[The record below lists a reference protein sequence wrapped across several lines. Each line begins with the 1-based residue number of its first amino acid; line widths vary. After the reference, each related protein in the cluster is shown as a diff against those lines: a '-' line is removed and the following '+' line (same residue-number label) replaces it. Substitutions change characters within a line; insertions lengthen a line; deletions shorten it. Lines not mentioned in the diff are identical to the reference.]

1 MQLIDLPTSSITSP
15 EWNPNHIDDFMRRR
29 LIRSIERFG
38 LVVPLVVRKIDC
50 NSYETIGGAQRLSI
64 LREMD
69 TETIACVIVEA
80 DDTESRLLSQA
91 LNRIQGEDDLG
102 LRADALRQILSA
114 MPQSEVLSI
123 LPESAESLQSLVSL
137 GQVDM
142 AEHIRA
148 WQQAQSARLKHL
160 TFQLTNSQF
169 ELVEEALSK
178 TLPDK
183 PRVFDGLSGESAV
196 ASSAEDDSSPNRR
209 GIALSEICRLYL
221 GFIGGRR

>member
-1 MQLIDLPTSSITSP
+1 MQVINLPATSITSP
-15 EWNPNHIDDFMRRR
+15 EWNPNFMDDSMRGR
-29 LIRSIERFG
+29 LLRSIERFG
-38 LVVPLVVRKIDC
+38 IVVPLVVRKIDS

-64 LREMD
+64 LRETD
-69 TETIACVIVEA
+69 TRTIACVVVEA
-80 DDTESRLLSQA
+80 DDTESRLLAQA

-148 WQQAQSARLKHL
+148 WQQAQAARLRHL
-160 TFQLTNSQF
+160 TFQLSGDQL
-169 ELVEEALSK
+169 ELVEKALSK

-183 PRVFDGLSGESAV
+183 PRVFDGLSGEYAV
-196 ASSAEDDSSPNRR
+196 ASSTEDDSSPNRR
-209 GIALSEICRLYL
+209 GTALAEICRHYL
-221 GFIGGRR
+221 ENMGGG